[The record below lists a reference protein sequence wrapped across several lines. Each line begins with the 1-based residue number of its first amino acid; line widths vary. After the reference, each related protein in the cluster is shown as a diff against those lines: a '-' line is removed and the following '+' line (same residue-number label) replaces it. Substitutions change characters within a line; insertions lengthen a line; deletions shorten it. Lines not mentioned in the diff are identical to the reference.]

1 MVVGIRFA
9 YHSDSPVSPYGPLKY
24 TTQGVT
30 RVWQSPL
37 ERVLGPQE
45 RVSVDDAIR
54 AVTIDAAYQM
64 MSDREVGSVRHGDAA
79 TLTVNVC
86 CSYSRVLL
94 DRLFA

>member
-9 YHSDSPVSPYGPLKY
+9 YHSDSLVSPYGPLKY

-45 RVSVDDAIR
+45 RVSVDDAIC
-54 AVTIDAAYQM
+54 AVTI
-64 MSDREVGSVRHGDAA
+64 DAA
-79 TLTVNVC
+79 TLTVNAR
-86 CSYSRVLL
+86 CSNSRVLL
-94 DRLFA
+94 DRSFA